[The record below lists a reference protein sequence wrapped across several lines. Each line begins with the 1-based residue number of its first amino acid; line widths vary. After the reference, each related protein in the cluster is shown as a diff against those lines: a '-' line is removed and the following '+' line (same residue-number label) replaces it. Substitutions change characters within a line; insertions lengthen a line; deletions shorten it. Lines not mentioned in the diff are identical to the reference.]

1 MLPMTYFPIGRAASA
16 VLVLLATTLLE
27 GCFAVVA
34 GGALAG
40 ADTAHDRR
48 PAIVVVGDRNVQLTA
63 FDAINRHKELVRDD
77 NDVKVVVYNHVMLL
91 AGQVRSA
98 ALKQMAQDAVSDI
111 EGVTRLVNDLEVTD
125 EPQGFWR
132 RRQDNTVTARVKA
145 GLLNITSMPG
155 FDPTRVNVTTSHR
168 VVYLMGMVSHE
179 EADAVADIAR
189 DTGGVDKVVK
199 LFEYT
204 D

>member
-1 MLPMTYFPIGRAASA
+1 MTPTAIRRTAYTLA
-16 VLVLLATTLLE
+16 LLLAAGFLQ

-34 GGALAG
+34 GGALVG

-48 PAIVVVGDRNVQLTA
+48 PAVVVAGDRNVQLTA

-111 EGVTRLVNDLEVTD
+111 EGVTRLVNEIEVAD

-132 RRQDNTVTARVKA
+132 RRQDNTVTARVKT

-179 EADAVADIAR
+179 EGDAVADIAR

>member
-1 MLPMTYFPIGRAASA
+1 MTHSATQRTASA
-16 VLVLLATTLLE
+16 CAVALLAATLQ

-34 GGALAG
+34 GGALVG
-40 ADTAHDRR
+40 ANTAHDRR
-48 PAIVVVGDRNVQLTA
+48 PVVVVAGDRNVQLTA

-98 ALKQMAQDAVSDI
+98 ALKQLAQDAVSDI
-111 EGVTRLVNDLEVTD
+111 EGVTRLVNDLEVTG

-189 DTGGVDKVVK
+189 ETGGVDKVVK

>member
-1 MLPMTYFPIGRAASA
+1 MTASA
-16 VLVLLATTLLE
+16 VRRTASAFALALLAAALQ
-27 GCFAVVA
+27 GCVAVVA
-34 GGALAG
+34 GGALVG
-40 ADTAHDRR
+40 ADAAHDRR
-48 PAIVVVGDRNVQLTA
+48 PAIVVAGDRNVQLTA

-77 NDVKVVVYNHVMLL
+77 NDVQVVVYNHVMLL

-111 EGVTRLVNDLEVTD
+111 EGVTRLVNDIEVTG

-145 GLLNITSMPG
+145 GLLDITSMPG